1 MDFNNYEA
9 YEYSDIELE
18 KEEQLPT
25 FTTPQTQKLRDEYPE
40 IEQLESGDIGAWLQE
55 RKEQLW
61 EKATELELG
70 CNAAK
75 SISLGVAAVG
85 TICYATSPF
94 APIGAAVAGIAYAW
108 TLFED
113 TNHTKKFAPVPFI
126 KGNFL
131 EFLNAMGD
139 AGARDEYFSSQNSDA
154 ETLLHL
160 NKPEQK
166 EYLFLYESFEKVT
179 NYLENTE
186 PGKRFYAYRWLLG
199 AYSKFRALPTTQSY
213 KNHLNQVAIAI
224 DVDYDRVNQ
233 LHERR
238 ANTQLP
244 PQVQKQLNNY
254 WQGKEIDICTGE
266 YVDAPRP
273 QEQQARLQ
281 PKQEDKRGFGFRK
294 AQKPPQEVTQKPV
307 TAKFTPVDNTPDLPT
322 ELAKSLKLSLIVGTP
337 GSGKGM
343 FVTNALD
350 AVKNGKRPVTIFYVD
365 PKNDPKENGYFDGR
379 VDRLYRLDAMSAS
392 PEEVFEW
399 VCECLTDYENFD
411 CGTGIKLI
419 VFDELKLVM
428 SILAGVKGGVRWLT
442 TKLSGYSSSG
452 ESRGIVFWGISQ
464 SAHTKAGFDGSD
476 RAMFIPVFII
486 DARNIAASEG
496 LLASRMI
503 PSDKRI
509 SSDEIK
515 RLCAK
520 SPVGRAIFYGGTNKW
535 YPMPEL
541 ENFSGFDRDSR
552 EFIGN
557 NNPTKIQPKT
567 TIQHLEDS
575 FKGDASNTP
584 RRKKKIDFNTP
595 EWIDFFNDDGSD
607 EEETSL
613 STTAQEILDY
623 IAQNEPVSK
632 VALKKWCNRNGINLE
647 IRNPAIQELIEAE
660 LITLE
665 EEAFRLAGHGGT

>member
-1 MDFNNYEA
+1 MEFNNYEA
-9 YEYSDIELE
+9 YENIEIE
-18 KEEQLPT
+18 KTEPAKPT
-25 FTTPQTQKLRDEYPE
+25 FTTPQTQKLRNEYPE

-61 EKATELELG
+61 EKATELEFG

-75 SISLGVAAVG
+75 SISLAVAGVG

-94 APIGAAVAGIAYAW
+94 APIGAAVAGIAYVW

-160 NKPEQK
+160 DKPEQK

-233 LHERR
+233 LHQRR

-244 PQVQKQLNNY
+244 PQVHKQSSCP

-266 YVDAPRP
+266 YVDARP
-273 QEQQARLQ
+273 IYQEQQAVLEPAR
-281 PKQEDKRGFGFRK
+281 EVRDFGKNR
-294 AQKPPQEVTQKPV
+294 A
-307 TAKFTPVDNTPDLPT
+307 TAADVNSAPTRIQTRVDVYNPTGNNNIDLIG
-322 ELAKSLKLSLIVGTP
+322 ELTNELNNLFIVGLG

-343 FVTNALD
+343 LTANALR
-350 AVKNGKRPVTIFYVD
+350 AIKAKHGKKIFLING
-365 PKNDPKENGYFDGR
+365 KNDPKEAGYFDGA
-379 VDRLYRLDAMSAS
+379 VDVEKKLHCESATPSAVADWFEGAVAEYDRFAAENNGALLIIDEGTIIGARLKSAKS
-392 PEEVFEW
+392 TA
-399 VCECLTDYENFD
+399 LGD
-411 CGTGIKLI
+411 KLI
-419 VFDELKLVM
+419 GITSCGGSQGKNVWFIAQTPYVGANGGDLSSISQLTPIAIISHKNLAVLDTWKRASIFKKFETEEISKLV
-428 SILAGVKGGVRWLT
+428 
-442 TKLSGYSSSG
+442 
-452 ESRGIVFWGISQ
+452 E
-464 SAHTKAGFDGSD
+464 
-476 RAMFIPVFII
+476 
-486 DARNIAASEG
+486 ASE
-496 LLASRMI
+496 
-503 PSDKRI
+503 
-509 SSDEIK
+509 
-515 RLCAK
+515 CN
-520 SPVGRAIFYGGTNKW
+520 RAIYFGKDAQW
-535 YPMPEL
+535 YSMPAL
-541 ENFSGFDRDSR
+541 KNYSAFNRDTG
-552 EFIGN
+552 EMIGEAR
-557 NNPTKIQPKT
+557 QPKT

-575 FKGDASNTP
+575 LKADTTNTP
-584 RRKKKIDFNTP
+584 RRKKKVDFNTP
-595 EWIDFFNDDGSD
+595 EWIEFFNDDGSD

-623 IAQNEPVSK
+623 ISRNKPVNK
-632 VALKKWCNRNGINLE
+632 DTLIKWCNRNGFKLDK
-647 IRNPAIQELIEAE
+647 RKPAIQELFESE
-660 LITLE
+660 LITFE
-665 EEAFRLAGHGGT
+665 DGEFNQAGHSGHQK